1 MEDVRIKV
9 VGMTCQHC
17 QKRVHDAISALDG
30 VTMVRVD
37 LETGEATVSYDSSRI
52 DLEDVKQAVR
62 DTGYQV
68 VEEVEVCPVPTPDGV
83 KLMTEGQAG
92 MPVESKVKD
101 EAPGPKTAQSPPP
114 KTVPSPPHKTELFPS
129 ARTGKTTIGVTG
141 MTCASCA
148 RNIEKGLG
156 KLPGVIKAVV
166 NLTTEK
172 AVVEYDPA
180 QVGPGQFNKT
190 ITDLGYG
197 VVGESVTLHIIGMT
211 CASCV
216 RNIERGLGKLDGVL
230 KVSVNLT
237 TEKRIVE
244 FDPGRIT
251 VQDIIKAVTDTGY
264 GAEEIKGVDADRER
278 KAREKEILSQKR
290 NLILALI
297 LAVPV
302 SVGEMGQNIAPL
314 VNAVPGIMGFL
325 GNDYFQFI
333 FATLVMLLP
342 GRQFFS
348 GAYKG
353 LMHGSTDM
361 NLLIASGTGSAY
373 LISTASVFLDLG
385 AGFEHKYFGTAV
397 MLIAFIVLGRY
408 LEASS
413 RGKTSD
419 AIKKLMG
426 LQART
431 ARIVVDGIEREV
443 PIEDVKPGDMVLV
456 RPGEKLPVDGIV
468 VEGRSALDESM
479 LTGESIP
486 VEKNVGDEVIG
497 ATINKTGSFTY
508 RATRVGADTALAQI
522 IKLVEDAQTS
532 KAPIQRIADIV
543 AGHFI
548 VTVMSIALLAFFYWY
563 FIGFERLDIET
574 NYGIASPF
582 LAALL
587 IAITVLVIACP
598 CAVGLATPIAV
609 MVGTGK
615 GAENGIL
622 IKGGE
627 ALETAQKLDTIV
639 FDKTGTLTRGE
650 PQLTDVAPVGGVS
663 EETVLML
670 AAVAEKGSEHP
681 LGEAIVK
688 GAVEKGIDVP
698 NARDFKAIAGHGVR
712 VTFEGSNILLGTRK
726 LMSDSGMDPV
736 PLNETMESL
745 EHEGKTAMLIARD
758 GDIIGVIGVADTLKE
773 HSAQAVKYLQ
783 EMGITTVMIT
793 GDNRI
798 TAEAIARQVGID
810 RVLAE
815 VLPRD
820 KAAEVKKL
828 QAKGAKVAMVGDGI
842 NDAPALMQADIGIAL
857 GSGTDV
863 AMESAQIVLIKD
875 DLRDVVSSIE
885 LSKRTMG
892 KIKQGLFWAFAYN
905 AAGIPIAVGLFG
917 PYVIAPA
924 LAALFMAMSSVSVTA
939 NALLLKRFKLK
950 RQEAV

>member
-1 MEDVRIKV
+1 MEDVKIKV
-9 VGMTCQHC
+9 EGMTCPHC
-17 QKRVHDAISALDG
+17 QKRVHDAIAALDG
-30 VTMVRVD
+30 VTSVSVD
-37 LETGEATVSYDSSRI
+37 LEAGESSVSYDSSRTDI
-52 DLEDVKQAVR
+52 EQVKQAIL
-62 DTGYQV
+62 DADYQV
-68 VEEVEVCPVPTPDGV
+68 VDEEEVCPVPTPEGLE
-83 KLMTEGQAG
+83 LMTEGMTG
-92 MPVESKVKD
+92 FPVETGAKD
-101 EAPGPKTAQSPPP
+101 EAQPAESVTGVEPEASPA
-114 KTVPSPPHKTELFPS
+114 PSGEVK
-129 ARTGKTTIGVTG
+129 KTTIGVTG

-148 RNIEKGLG
+148 QNIEKGLN
-156 KLPGVIKAVV
+156 KLTGVKKAVV

-172 AVVEYDPA
+172 AAIEYDPA
-180 QVGPGQFNKT
+180 LVGPGQFTKT
-190 ITDLGYG
+190 VTDLGYG
-197 VVGESVTLHIIGMT
+197 VVGDSVMLRITGMT

-216 RNIERGLGKLDGVL
+216 QNVERGLVKLDGVH
-230 KVSVNLT
+230 KAAVNLT
-237 TEKRIVE
+237 TEKAIVE
-244 FDPGRIT
+244 FDPARVT
-251 VQDIIKAVTDTGY
+251 VRDILKAVSDIGY
-264 GAEEIKGVDADRER
+264 GAEEIKGVDVDRER
-278 KAREKEILSQKR
+278 EAREKEILSQKR
-290 NLILALI
+290 NLIIAML

-302 SVGEMGQNIAPL
+302 SIGEMGQNIPLL
-314 VNAVPGIMGFL
+314 VNSIPGIMGFL

-353 LMHGSTDM
+353 LKHGATDM
-361 NLLIASGTGSAY
+361 NLLIASGTGAAY
-373 LISTASVFLDLG
+373 IISTASVFLDLG
-385 AGFEHKYFGTAV
+385 PGFEHKYFGTAV

-408 LEASS
+408 LEAKSK
-413 RGKTSD
+413 GKTSE

-426 LQART
+426 LQAKT
-431 ARIVVDGIEREV
+431 ARIMVDGTETEV
-443 PIEDVKPGDMVLV
+443 PIEDVKPGDIVVV
-456 RPGEKLPVDGIV
+456 RPGEKLPVDGVV
-468 VEGRSALDESM
+468 VEGHSALDESM

-497 ATINKTGSFTY
+497 ATINKMGSFRY
-508 RATRVGADTALAQI
+508 RATKVGADTALAQI

-548 VTVMSIALLAFFYWY
+548 VTVMSIALAAFFYWY
-563 FIGFERLDIET
+563 FIGFVQLDIAG
-574 NYGIASPF
+574 NFGITSPF

-650 PQLTDVAPVGGVS
+650 PQLTDVVAVGGS
-663 EETVLML
+663 DEDAVLRL
-670 AAVAEKGSEHP
+670 AAMAEKGSEHP
-681 LGEAIVK
+681 LGEAIVN
-688 GAVEKGIDVP
+688 GAVERGIDIP
-698 NARDFKAIAGHGVR
+698 DGQDFEAIAGHGVQVR
-712 VTFEGSNILLGTRK
+712 FEGSSVLLGSRK
-726 LMSDSGMDPV
+726 LMSDRGMDPSAM
-736 PLNETMESL
+736 NASMESL
-745 EHEGKTAMLIARD
+745 EHEGKTAMLIARNSE
-758 GDIIGVIGVADTLKE
+758 IIGVIAVADTLKE
-773 HSAQAVKYLQ
+773 HSADAVKYLQ
-783 EMGITTVMIT
+783 EMDITTVMIT
-793 GDNRI
+793 GDNSR

-815 VLPRD
+815 VLPQD
-820 KAAEVKKL
+820 KAAEIKKL
-828 QAKGAKVAMVGDGI
+828 QAEGRRVAMVGDGI

-885 LSKRTMG
+885 LSKRTMS

-905 AAGIPIAVGLFG
+905 TAGIPIALGLFG
-917 PYVIAPA
+917 PYLVAPA
-924 LAALFMAMSSVSVTA
+924 LAALFMAMSSVSVTT

-950 RQEAV
+950 RQVV

>member
-9 VGMTCQHC
+9 AGMTCQHC
-17 QKRVHDAISALDG
+17 QMRVHDAIAALDG
-30 VTMVRVD
+30 VTMVNVD
-37 LETGEATVSYDSSRI
+37 LEAGEVVVSYDSSMI
-52 DLEDVKQAVR
+52 DIEEIKQAVR
-62 DTGYQV
+62 DADYQV
-68 VEEVEVCPVPTPDGV
+68 VEEEETCPVPTLDGV
-83 KLMTEGQAG
+83 KLMTEGIASI
-92 MPVESKVKD
+92 PVEAEAKD
-101 EAPGPKTAQSPPP
+101 EAPLPKTAQSPPP
-114 KTVPSPPHKTELFPS
+114 KTELFPPGM
-129 ARTGKTTIGVTG
+129 TGKTTISVTG
-141 MTCASCA
+141 MTCASCVQ
-148 RNIEKGLG
+148 NIEKGLG
-156 KLPGVIKAVV
+156 TLPGVIKAVV

-180 QVGPGQFNKT
+180 QVDPGQFTKT

-197 VVGESVTLHIIGMT
+197 VVGESVTLHITGMT

-216 RNIERGLGKLDGVL
+216 QNIEQGLGKLDGVL

-237 TEKRIVE
+237 TEKGTVE
-244 FDPGRIT
+244 YDPGRIT
-251 VQDIIKAVTDTGY
+251 VQDIIKAVTDIGY
-264 GAEEIKGVDADRER
+264 GAEEIKGVDVDRER
-278 KAREKEILSQKR
+278 EAREKEILSQKR

-302 SVGEMGQNIAPL
+302 SIGEMGQNIAPL
-314 VNAVPGIMGFL
+314 VNAIPGIMGFL

-342 GRQFFS
+342 GRQFFT

-353 LMHGSTDM
+353 LKHGATDM
-361 NLLIASGTGSAY
+361 NLLIAAGTGSAY

-408 LEASS
+408 MEANS
-413 RGKTSD
+413 RGKTSE

-431 ARIVVDGIEREV
+431 ARIVVDRTEREV
-443 PIEDVKPGDMVLV
+443 PIGDVKPGDIVVV
-456 RPGEKLPVDGIV
+456 RPGEKLPVDGTVI
-468 VEGRSALDESM
+468 EGRSALDESM

-497 ATINKTGSFTY
+497 ATINKTGSFKY

-548 VTVMSIALLAFFYWY
+548 VTVMSIALVAFFYWY

-627 ALETAQKLDTIV
+627 ALETAQNLDTIV

-650 PQLTDVAPVGGVS
+650 PQLTDVVPAGGVS
-663 EETVLML
+663 EDTVLML

-688 GAVEKGIDVP
+688 GAAARGIDIP
-698 NARDFKAIAGHGVR
+698 DGKDFNAIAGHGVQ
-712 VTFEGSNILLGTRK
+712 VTYEGSRVLLGTRK
-726 LMSDSGMDPV
+726 LMTDNGMDPA
-736 PLNETMESL
+736 PLNNSMEAM
-745 EHEGKTAMLIARD
+745 ENDGKTAMLIAKD
-758 GDIIGVIGVADTLKE
+758 NEIMGVIAVADTLKE
-773 HSAQAVKYLQ
+773 HSAEAVEYLQ

-793 GDNRI
+793 GDNRL

-815 VLPRD
+815 VLPQD
-820 KAAEVKKL
+820 KADEVKKL
-828 QAKGAKVAMVGDGI
+828 QAKGQKVAMVGDGI

-875 DLRDVVSSIE
+875 DLRDVVSGIE

-905 AAGIPIAVGLFG
+905 TAGIPIAVGLFG

-939 NALLLKRFKLK
+939 NALLLRRFRLK

>member
-1 MEDVRIKV
+1 MEDVGIKIED
-9 VGMTCQHC
+9 MTCQHC
-17 QKRVHDAISALDG
+17 QKRVHDAIEALDG
-30 VTMVRVD
+30 VTMVKVD
-37 LETGEATVSYDSSRI
+37 LEAGEATVSYDSSKI
-52 DLEDVKQAVR
+52 DLEHVKQAVR
-62 DTGYQV
+62 DTGYHV
-68 VEEVEVCPVPTPDGV
+68 AEEVEVCPVPTPDGL
-83 KLMTEGQAG
+83 KLMTEGLAG
-92 MPVESKVKD
+92 MPVETEVKD
-101 EAPGPKTAQSPPP
+101 EAPSTGTKTALSPPG
-114 KTVPSPPHKTELFPS
+114 S
-129 ARTGKTTIGVTG
+129 TGKTTIGVTG
-141 MTCASCA
+141 MTCASCVQ
-148 RNIEKGLG
+148 NIEKSLG

-172 AVVEYDPA
+172 AAVEYDPA
-180 QVGPGQFNKT
+180 QVGLEHFTKT

-197 VVGESVTLHIIGMT
+197 VVGESITLHIIGMT

-216 RNIERGLGKLDGVL
+216 QNIERGLGKLDGVQ

-237 TEKRIVE
+237 TEKGTVE
-244 FDPGRIT
+244 FDPGRLT
-251 VQDIIKAVTDTGY
+251 VHDIIKAVTDIGY
-264 GAEEIKGVDADRER
+264 EAEEIKGVYLDQERE
-278 KAREKEILSQKR
+278 ARDKEILSQKR

-314 VNAVPGIMGFL
+314 VNTVPGIMGFL

-342 GRQFFS
+342 GRQFFA

-353 LMHGSTDM
+353 LKHGATDM
-361 NLLIASGTGSAY
+361 NLLIATGTGSAY

-408 LEASS
+408 LEANS
-413 RGKTSD
+413 RGKTSK

-431 ARIVVDGIEREV
+431 ARILVDKTEREV
-443 PIEDVKPGDMVLV
+443 PIRDVKPSDIVVV

-468 VEGRSALDESM
+468 VEGRLALDESM

-497 ATINKTGSFTY
+497 ATINKTGSFKY

-522 IKLVEDAQTS
+522 IKLVEDAQTN

-548 VTVMSIALLAFFYWY
+548 VTVMSIALVAFFYWY
-563 FIGFERLDIET
+563 FIGFERLDIAA

-650 PQLTDVAPVGGVS
+650 PQLTDVVPVGRVS
-663 EETVLML
+663 EDTVLML
-670 AAVAEKGSEHP
+670 AAIAEKGSEHP
-681 LGEAIVK
+681 LGEAIVE
-688 GAVEKGIDVP
+688 GAAGKGIDIP
-698 NARDFKAIAGHGVR
+698 DGQDFEAIAGHGVR
-712 VTFEGSNILLGTRK
+712 VTFEGSNVLLGTRK
-726 LMSDSGMDPV
+726 LMNDSGMDPA
-736 PLNETMESL
+736 PLNEAMESL
-745 EHEGKTAMLIARD
+745 EHEGKTAMLISRD
-758 GDIIGVIGVADTLKE
+758 GDIIGIIGVADTLKE
-773 HSAQAVKYLQ
+773 HSAEAVEYLQ
-783 EMGITTVMIT
+783 KMGITTVMIT
-793 GDNRI
+793 GDNRL

-810 RVLAE
+810 LVLAE
-815 VLPRD
+815 VLPGD

-828 QAKGAKVAMVGDGI
+828 QAEGAKVAMVGDGI
-842 NDAPALMQADIGIAL
+842 NDAPALVQADIGIAL

-892 KIKQGLFWAFAYN
+892 KIRQGLFWAFAYN
-905 AAGIPIAVGLFG
+905 TAGIPIAVGLFG

-924 LAALFMAMSSVSVTA
+924 LAALFMALSSVSVTT

-950 RQEAV
+950 RQVV

>member
-1 MEDVRIKV
+1 MEDVKLSIQ
-9 VGMTCQHC
+9 GMTCEHC
-17 QKRVHDAISALDG
+17 QKRVYDAIAALDG
-30 VTMVRVD
+30 VTSVSVD
-37 LETGEATVSYDSSRI
+37 LAAGEATVSYDSSRI
-52 DLEDVKQAVR
+52 DIEQIKQAVR
-62 DTGYQV
+62 DVDYQV
-68 VEEVEVCPVPTPDGV
+68 ADEDEFCPVPTPDGMERM
-83 KLMTEGQAG
+83 KEG
-92 MPVESKVKD
+92 MVSKSSSD
-101 EAPGPKTAQSPPP
+101 EAAGSTPPP
-114 KTVPSPPHKTELFPS
+114 ETEIQTGTTLAPTS
-129 ARTGKTTIGVTG
+129 AGAVKKTTIGVTG

-148 RNIEKGLG
+148 QNIEKGLG

-172 AVVEYDPA
+172 AAIEYDPGM
-180 QVGPGQFNKT
+180 VDPEQFAKT

-197 VVGESVTLHIIGMT
+197 VVKDSVTLHITGMT

-216 RNIERGLGKLDGVL
+216 QNIEKGLRKLDGVI

-237 TEKRIVE
+237 TERGYVE
-244 FDPGRIT
+244 YDSAKIS
-251 VQDIIKAVTDTGY
+251 VKNIIKAVTDIGY
-264 GAEEIKGVDADRER
+264 EAEEQKGVDVDRER
-278 KAREKEILSQKR
+278 EVREKEILSQKR

-297 LAVPV
+297 LSVPV
-302 SVGEMGQNIAPL
+302 AIGEMGQSIPL
-314 VNAVPGIMGFL
+314 LMNGLPGIMAFL

-333 FATLVMLLP
+333 FATLVMLFP
-342 GRQFFS
+342 GRQFFT

-353 LMHGSTDM
+353 LLHGSTDM
-361 NLLIASGTGSAY
+361 NLLIAAGTGSAY
-373 LISTASVFLDLG
+373 LISTASVFIDLG

-397 MLIAFIVLGRY
+397 MLIAFIILGRY
-408 LEASS
+408 LEAKS
-413 RGKTSD
+413 RGKTSE

-426 LQART
+426 MQAKT
-431 ARIVVDGIEREV
+431 ARILVDGTEKDV
-443 PIEDVKPGDMVLV
+443 PIENVRTGDIVVV

-468 VEGRSALDESM
+468 VEGRSAIDESM

-486 VEKNVGDEVIG
+486 VEKNEGSEVIG
-497 ATINKTGSFTY
+497 ATINKTGSFRY
-508 RATRVGADTALAQI
+508 RATKVGADTALAQI

-548 VTVMSIALLAFFYWY
+548 VMVMTIALLAFFYWY
-563 FIGFERLDIET
+563 FIGFSSLDIAT
-574 NYGIASPF
+574 NYGIVSPF

-587 IAITVLVIACP
+587 ISITVLVIACP

-627 ALETAQKLDTIV
+627 ALEMAQKLDTIV

-650 PQLTDVAPVGGVS
+650 PLLTDVMPVNGTD
-663 EETVLML
+663 ENDVLTL
-670 AAVAEKGSEHP
+670 AAITEKGSEHP

-688 GAVEKGIDVP
+688 GAASRGIEIPDGK
-698 NARDFKAIAGHGVR
+698 DFNAIAGHGVQ
-712 VTFEGSNILLGTRK
+712 VMYDGSRLLLGTRK
-726 LMSDSGMDPV
+726 LMTDNGMDPT
-736 PLNETMESL
+736 PLNDTMEAL
-745 EHEGKTAMLIARD
+745 ENDGKTAMLIAKD
-758 GDIIGVIGVADTLKE
+758 SKIMGVIAVADTLKE
-773 HSAQAVKYLQ
+773 HSARAVKYLQ
-783 EMGITTVMIT
+783 DMGITTVMIT
-793 GDNRI
+793 GDNQR
-798 TAEAIARQVGID
+798 TADAIARQVGID

-815 VLPRD
+815 VLPQD
-820 KAAEVKKL
+820 KADEVKKL
-828 QAKGAKVAMVGDGI
+828 QAEGRKVAMVGDGI

-885 LSKRTMG
+885 LSKRTMN

-905 AAGIPIAVGLFG
+905 TAGIPIALGLFG
-917 PYVIAPA
+917 PYLIAPA
-924 LAALFMAMSSVSVTA
+924 LAALFMAMSSVSVTT

-950 RQEAV
+950 RQEVV

>member
-1 MEDVRIKV
+1 MDDVRIKV
-9 VGMTCQHC
+9 EGMTCQHC
-17 QKRVHDAISALDG
+17 QKRVHNAIATLDG
-30 VTMVRVD
+30 VTMVNVD
-37 LETGEATVSYDSSRI
+37 LEAGEVVVSYDSSMI
-52 DLEDVKQAVR
+52 DIEEIKQAVR
-62 DTGYQV
+62 DADYQV
-68 VEEVEVCPVPTPDGV
+68 VEEEETCPVPTLDGV
-83 KLMTEGQAG
+83 KLMTEGIASI
-92 MPVESKVKD
+92 PVTTEAKD
-101 EAPGPKTAQSPPP
+101 EAPRPKTAQSPPP
-114 KTVPSPPHKTELFPS
+114 KTELSPPGRTEN
-129 ARTGKTTIGVTG
+129 TTIGVTG
-141 MTCASCA
+141 MTCASCVQ
-148 RNIEKGLG
+148 NIEKGLG

-180 QVGPGQFNKT
+180 QVGPKQFTKT

-197 VVGESVTLHIIGMT
+197 VVGESVTLHITGMT

-216 RNIERGLGKLDGVL
+216 QNIERGLGNLDGVL

-237 TEKRIVE
+237 TEKGTVE
-244 FDPGRIT
+244 YDPDRIT
-251 VQDIIKAVTDTGY
+251 VQDIIKAVTDIGY
-264 GAEEIKGVDADRER
+264 GAEEVKGVDVDRER
-278 KAREKEILSQKR
+278 EARDKEILSQKR

-302 SVGEMGQNIAPL
+302 SVGEMGQNITPL

-353 LMHGSTDM
+353 LKHGATDM
-361 NLLIASGTGSAY
+361 NLLIAAGTGSAY

-408 LEASS
+408 LEANS
-413 RGKTSD
+413 RGKTSE

-431 ARIVVDGIEREV
+431 ARIVVDKTEREV
-443 PIEDVKPGDMVLV
+443 PIEDVKPGDIVVV

-497 ATINKTGSFTY
+497 ATINKMGSFKY

-548 VTVMSIALLAFFYWY
+548 VTVMSIALVAFFYWY
-563 FIGFERLDIET
+563 FIGFERLDIAA

-650 PQLTDVAPVGGVS
+650 PQLTDVVPVGGVS
-663 EETVLML
+663 EDTVLML

-681 LGEAIVK
+681 LGEAILK
-688 GAVEKGIDVP
+688 GAVGKGLDIP
-698 NARDFKAIAGHGVR
+698 NAQDFKAIAGHGVQ

-726 LMSDSGMDPV
+726 LMSDSGMDPA

-745 EHEGKTAMLIARD
+745 EHEGKTAMLIAR
-758 GDIIGVIGVADTLKE
+758 GSDIIGVIAVADTLKE
-773 HSAQAVKYLQ
+773 HSAEAVGYLQ

-793 GDNRI
+793 GDNRR

-815 VLPRD
+815 VLPQD

-828 QAKGAKVAMVGDGI
+828 QADGAKVAVVGDGI

-905 AAGIPIAVGLFG
+905 TAGIPIAVGLFG

-924 LAALFMAMSSVSVTA
+924 LAALFMAMSSVSVTT

-950 RQEAV
+950 RQVV